1 MAISLTLLE
10 YLEWENVEYDLLY
23 HEPTYDSQNTAEAAN
38 VTGDNLA
45 KCVVLE
51 DENGFIMAVIP
62 ATHELDIEVLSQ
74 QLDRNLQFASE
85 TEIEGLFEDCD
96 VGAVPPL
103 VGAYG
108 YEAVLDET
116 LIDCPDIYM
125 EAGDHTELVRISG
138 HDFQELMTDSQ
149 QGYFSHHY

>member
-23 HEPTYDSQNTAEAAN
+23 HEPTYDSQSTAEAAN

-51 DENGFIMAVIP
+51 DEKGFLMAIIP
-62 ATHELDIEVLSQ
+62 ATHELELEVLNK
-74 QLDRNLQFASE
+74 QLGRQLQFASE
-85 TEIEGLFEDCD
+85 SEIEDLFEDCD

-108 YEAVLDET
+108 YEAVLDDT
-116 LIDCPDIYM
+116 LTECPEIYM

-138 HDFQELMTDSQ
+138 HDFKELLTDSEH
-149 QGYFSHHY
+149 GYFSHHY